1 MGFTTKAQVLGWVVL
16 LGSTVNALAHSQTLR
31 DLIRERIEE
40 KQAAQRDPKGV
51 PIPHPAGSC
60 DSLNIGFHIQTF
72 SKGLRAAVWYP
83 VKDAESVFRY
93 ANGRASTALAPDGPV
108 ADCDQYPLILFSH
121 GFGGCGTQSIFFMEA
136 LARAGY
142 IVVAPDHKDA
152 RCKVDEAQRTGGLIE
167 RGEEP
172 FRQPDKWSPATYK
185 DRRDDI
191 RRILDELARD
201 TRIGPRIDWSRVGA
215 CGHSL
220 GGYAIMGLAG
230 GWSSWRDDRIKAAL
244 LLSPYVAPFLS
255 KGTLGSVHIPLM
267 YQGGTRDFGITPTL
281 KKKGGAYD
289 SSNAPKFFEELEAAG
304 HFDWTNKIC
313 FPYGSVQA
321 CNLESPMARTINE
334 YGIAFFDHY
343 LKGKNEPIL
352 DRSKPELAEYRHDE
366 R

>member
-1 MGFTTKAQVLGWVVL
+1 MRVRTKVTVLERVVL
-16 LGSTVNALAHSQTLR
+16 LGALFTALAPSQTLR

-40 KQAAQRDPKGV
+40 KQAEQHDPKGV
-51 PIPHPAGSC
+51 PIPRPTGSC
-60 DSLNIGFHIQTF
+60 EALNVGFRIQTF
-72 SKGLRAAVWYP
+72 SMGLRAGVWYP
-83 VKDAESVFRY
+83 ATDAESVFRY
-93 ANGRASTALAPDGPV
+93 ANGHTNTALASDAPV
-108 ADCDQYPLILFSH
+108 ADCEFFPLIVFSH
-121 GFGGCGTQSIFFMEA
+121 GFGGCGTQSIFLMEA

-152 RCKVDEAQRTGGLIE
+152 RCKVDKAQRTGGLIE

-172 FRQPDKWSPATYK
+172 FRQPAKWSAATYK
-185 DRRDDI
+185 DRGDDI
-191 RRILDELARD
+191 RRVLDELAKD
-201 TRIGPRIDWSRVGA
+201 TQMGPHIDWSRVGA

-220 GGYAIMGLAG
+220 GGYTIMGLAG

-244 LLSPYVAPFLS
+244 LLSPYVAPFLT
-255 KGTLGSVHIPLM
+255 KGTLGSVRIPVM

-321 CNLESPMARTINE
+321 CNLESPMARTIDE

-352 DRSKPELAEYRHDE
+352 DRSNTELAEYRYDE